1 MSRDNDPTVKS
12 ASPYENPPNSTTAVI
27 DPSTTST
34 SWWRYMESYHWF
46 VFAMAA
52 LAWLFDCFDQ
62 QIFILFRD
70 SALKQLHLPEGSDIK
85 TYGGYATSIFVAGW
99 ATGGLIF
106 GSVGDQMGRAKTL
119 TITVLL
125 YSLFTGLSALSTS
138 WIDFAIYRFITGLG
152 VGGVFG
158 LAVALIADTLPDR
171 ARPGALGMLQALS
184 AVGNISAGLVSM
196 WMGSL
201 ITAHAELPEG
211 AWRIT
216 PGNAWRVA
224 FLLGSIPA
232 FLCVF
237 IQLRL
242 KEPEKWVRAREAG
255 RLSGAKFG
263 SYVELLGPGRWRK
276 PALLGMMLCISGVI
290 GLWGIGF
297 FAPELV
303 GDVINTSL
311 KARGLPDTEIAS
323 QATYYKG
330 LNSIIQNA
338 GAFLGMIAFSYLAQ
352 WTGRKPAFIVA
363 FIGAFLA
370 TNMYFMMFKGIDQLW
385 MSAVMGFFQLALFA
399 GFAIYLP
406 ELFPTQLRSTGTS
419 FCYNVGRFIAATGP
433 FTLGVLQLRLG
444 AAAIAKLPETAD
456 EAARAAAKLG
466 AFREATSWV
475 SLVFVLGLVVVFF
488 LPETKGKP
496 LPEDHT

>member
-1 MSRDNDPTVKS
+1 
-12 ASPYENPPNSTTAVI
+12 
-27 DPSTTST
+27 
-34 SWWRYMESYHWF
+34 MESYHWF

-70 SALKQLHLPEGSDIK
+70 SAMNQLRLPEGANPK
-85 TYGGYATSIFVAGW
+85 TYGGFATSIFIAGW

-106 GSVGDQMGRAKTL
+106 GSVGDRIGRAKTL

-125 YSLFTGLSALSTS
+125 YSLFTGLSALSFS
-138 WIDFAIYRFITGLG
+138 WLDFAIYRFITGLG

-158 LAVALIADTLPDR
+158 LAVALIADTLPDH

-196 WMGSL
+196 WLGHL
-201 ITAHAELPEG
+201 ITAQASVSDGSFHVTQEN
-211 AWRIT
+211 AWRI
-216 PGNAWRVA
+216 A
-224 FLLGSIPA
+224 FMVGAIPA

-255 RLSGAKFG
+255 RISGVKFG
-263 SYVELLGPGRWRK
+263 SYVELLGAGRWRK
-276 PALLGMMLCISGVI
+276 SALLGMMLCIAGVI

-311 KARGLPDTEIAS
+311 KARGVSETEIAS

-330 LNSIIQNA
+330 VNGIIQNI
-338 GAFLGMIAFSYLAQ
+338 GAFFGMIAFAYLAQ
-352 WTGRKPAFIVA
+352 WTGRKPAFVVA

-370 TNMYFMMFKGIDQLW
+370 TNMYFQMFKGVDQLW
-385 MSAVMGFFQLALFA
+385 MSGVMGFFQLALFA

-406 ELFPTQLRSTGTS
+406 ELFPTRLRSTGTS

-433 FTLGVLQLRLG
+433 LVQGVLTAKLG
-444 AAAIAKLPETAD
+444 DAAIARLPETAND
-456 EAARAAAKLG
+456 AAKAAARLG

-475 SLVFVLGLVVVFF
+475 TLVFILGLVVVFF

-496 LPEDHT
+496 LPED

>member
-1 MSRDNDPTVKS
+1 MSQATD
-12 ASPYENPPNSTTAVI
+12 TT
-27 DPSTTST
+27 DHGT
-34 SWWRYMESYHWF
+34 SWWRYMEPYHWF
-46 VFAMAA
+46 VFVMAA
-52 LAWLFDCFDQ
+52 LAWMFDCFDQ

-70 SALKQLHLPEGSDIK
+70 SALKHLLPEGADVK
-85 TYGGYATSIFVAGW
+85 AYGGYATSIFVAGW

-106 GSVGDQMGRAKTL
+106 GSVGDQIGRAKTL

-125 YSLFTGLSALSTS
+125 YSFFTGLSALSTS
-138 WIDFAIYRFITGLG
+138 WWDFAIYRFITGLG

-184 AVGNISAGLVSM
+184 AVGNISAGLISM
-196 WMGSL
+196 WLGHL
-201 ITAHAELPEG
+201 ITKHAGQAEG
-211 AWRIT
+211 IFRIT
-216 PGNAWRVA
+216 QENAWSRA
-224 FLLGSIPA
+224 FLIGSVPA

-242 KEPEKWVRAREAG
+242 KEPEKWVKAREAG

-276 PALLGMMLCISGVI
+276 PAMLGMMLCVSGVI

-311 KARGLPDTEIAS
+311 KARGVSETDIAS

-352 WTGRKPAFIVA
+352 WTGRKQAFVVA
-363 FIGAFLA
+363 FIGAFVS
-370 TNMYFMMFKGIDQLW
+370 TNLYFIMFKGVDQLW
-385 MSAVMGFFQLALFA
+385 MSALMGFFQLALFA

-406 ELFPTQLRSTGTS
+406 ELFPTRLRSTGTS

-433 FTLGVLQLRLG
+433 FTLGVLQRQLG
-444 AAAIAKLPETAD
+444 EAAIAKLPEGAD
-456 EAARAAAKLG
+456 NVAQAAAKLG

-475 SLVFVLGLVVVFF
+475 SLVFLFGLAVVFF
-488 LPETKGKP
+488 LPETKGRP
-496 LPEDHT
+496 LPED

>member
-1 MSRDNDPTVKS
+1 MSRDNDSTKLG
-12 ASPYENPPNSTTAVI
+12 ASPYKNPPEGTTPVI
-27 DPSTTST
+27 DPSKSST

-46 VFAMAA
+46 VFSMAA

-70 SALKQLHLPEGSDIK
+70 SALKQLQLPEGADVKAYS
-85 TYGGYATSIFVAGW
+85 GYATSIFVAGW

-106 GSVGDQMGRAKTL
+106 GSVGDRIGRAKTL

-138 WIDFAIYRFITGLG
+138 WVDFAIYRFITGLG

-201 ITAHAELPEG
+201 ITAHSGLSEDVF
-211 AWRIT
+211 RIT
-216 PGNAWRVA
+216 PGNAWRFA
-224 FLLGSIPA
+224 FLLGAIPA

-242 KEPEKWVRAREAG
+242 KEPEKWVKAREAG
-255 RLSGAKFG
+255 RVSGVKFG
-263 SYVELLGPGRWRK
+263 SYAELLGPGRWRK
-276 PALLGMMLCISGVI
+276 PALLGMMLCIAGVI

-303 GDVINTSL
+303 GDVINSSL
-311 KARGLPDTEIAS
+311 KAQGLSDTEIAS
-323 QATYYKG
+323 QATFYKG

-338 GAFLGMIAFSYLAQ
+338 GSFLGMIAFSYLAQ
-352 WTGRKPAFIVA
+352 WAGRKPAFIVA
-363 FIGAFLA
+363 FIGALLA

-406 ELFPTQLRSTGTS
+406 ELFPTRLRSTGTS

-433 FTLGVLQLRLG
+433 FTLGLLQKWLG
-444 AAAIAKLPETAD
+444 EAAIAKLPETAD
-456 EAARAAAKLG
+456 AAAKAAAKLG

-496 LPEDHT
+496 LPED

>member
-1 MSRDNDPTVKS
+1 MSQATDKPV
-12 ASPYENPPNSTTAVI
+12 
-27 DPSTTST
+27 TST
-34 SWWRYMESYHWF
+34 AWWRYMEPYHWF
-46 VFAMAA
+46 VFSMAA

-70 SALKQLHLPEGSDIK
+70 SALKTLALPEGADVK
-85 TYGGYATSIFVAGW
+85 AYGGYATSIFVAGW

-106 GSVGDQMGRAKTL
+106 GSVGDQIGRAKTL

-158 LAVALIADTLPDR
+158 LAVALIADTLPDT

-184 AVGNISAGLVSM
+184 AVGNISAGLISM
-196 WMGSL
+196 LMGSL
-201 ITAHAELPEG
+201 ITAYASAPEDSF
-211 AWRIT
+211 RIT
-216 PGNAWRVA
+216 SVNAWRMA
-224 FLLGSIPA
+224 FLLGAIPA

-242 KEPEKWVRAREAG
+242 KEPEKWVKAREEG
-255 RLSGAKFG
+255 RATGVKFG
-263 SYVELLGPGRWRK
+263 SYTSLLGAGRWRK
-276 PALLGMMLCISGVI
+276 PALLGMMLCIAGVI

-303 GDVINTSL
+303 GDVINSSL
-311 KARGLPDTEIAS
+311 KAKGFSDTEIAS

-338 GAFLGMIAFSYLAQ
+338 GSFLGMIAFSYVAQ
-352 WTGRKPAFIVA
+352 WIGRKPAFVIA
-363 FIGAFLA
+363 FIGAFLS
-370 TNMYFMMFKGIDQLW
+370 TNLYFMMFKGVDQLW
-385 MSAVMGFFQLALFA
+385 MSALMGFFQLALFA

-406 ELFPTQLRSTGTS
+406 ELFPTRLRSTGTS
-419 FCYNVGRFIAATGP
+419 FCYNVGRFLAATGP
-433 FTLGVLQLRLG
+433 FTLGVLSKYLG
-444 AAAIAKLPETAD
+444 DSAVAKLPETA
-456 EAARAAAKLG
+456 AAAEKAAAKLG

-475 SLVFVLGLVVVFF
+475 SVVFLLGLVVVFF
-488 LPETKGKP
+488 LPETKGRP
-496 LPEDHT
+496 MPED

>member
-1 MSRDNDPTVKS
+1 
-12 ASPYENPPNSTTAVI
+12 
-27 DPSTTST
+27 
-34 SWWRYMESYHWF
+34 MESYHWF

-70 SALKQLHLPEGSDIK
+70 SALKQLALPSGADTKE
-85 TYGGYATSIFVAGW
+85 YGGYATSIFIAGW

-106 GSVGDQMGRAKTL
+106 GSVGDRIGRAKTL

-125 YSLFTGLSALSTS
+125 YSLFTGLSALATS
-138 WIDFAIYRFITGLG
+138 WLDFAIYRFITGLG

-158 LAVALIADTLPDR
+158 LAVALIADTLPDK

-196 WMGSL
+196 WLGHL
-201 ITAHAELPEG
+201 ITSQAEMSADTFHVTREN
-211 AWRIT
+211 AWRI
-216 PGNAWRVA
+216 A
-224 FLLGSIPA
+224 FLAGAIPA

-255 RLSGAKFG
+255 RTTGVKFG
-263 SYVELLGPGRWRK
+263 SYVELLGAGRWRK
-276 PALLGMMLCISGVI
+276 PALLGMMLCIAGVI

-303 GDVINTSL
+303 GSVIETSL
-311 KARGLPDTEIAS
+311 KARGLSDTEIAS

-330 LNSIIQNA
+330 VNGIIQNI
-338 GAFLGMIAFSYLAQ
+338 GAFFGMIAFAYLAQ

-363 FIGAFLA
+363 FIGALAA
-370 TNMYFMMFKGIDQLW
+370 TNMYFQMFQGVDQLW
-385 MSAVMGFFQLALFA
+385 MSGVMGFFQLALFA

-406 ELFPTQLRSTGTS
+406 ELFPTRLRSTGTS

-433 FTLGVLQLRLG
+433 LVQGVLQDRLG
-444 AAAIAKLPETAD
+444 DAAIARLPETAD
-456 EAARAAAKLG
+456 EAARAAARLG
-466 AFREATSWV
+466 AFREATGWV
-475 SLVFVLGLVVVFF
+475 SLVFVLGIVVVFF

-496 LPEDHT
+496 LPEDV

>member
-1 MSRDNDPTVKS
+1 MSQIQNT
-12 ASPYENPPNSTTAVI
+12 
-27 DPSTTST
+27 TTS
-34 SWWRYMESYHWF
+34 SMAWWRHMNSYHWF
-46 VFAMAA
+46 VFVMAA

-70 SALKQLHLPEGSDIK
+70 SALKQLNLPEGADVK
-85 TYGGYATSIFVAGW
+85 AYGGYATSIFVAGW

-106 GSVGDQMGRAKTL
+106 GSVGDRIGRAKTL

-138 WIDFAIYRFITGLG
+138 WIDFALYRFITGLG

-158 LAVALIADTLPDR
+158 LAVALIADTLPDH

-184 AVGNISAGLVSM
+184 AIGNISAGLVSM

-201 ITAHAELPEG
+201 ITSHSSAAEGAFRVTPDN
-211 AWRIT
+211 AWRI
-216 PGNAWRVA
+216 A
-224 FLLGSIPA
+224 FLLGAIPA

-237 IQLRL
+237 IQMRL

-255 RLSGAKFG
+255 RISGVRFG
-263 SYVELLGPGRWRK
+263 SYVELLGAGRWRK
-276 PALLGMMLCISGVI
+276 PALLGMMLCIAGVI

-303 GDVINTSL
+303 GDVINSSL
-311 KARGLPDTEIAS
+311 KARGVSETEIAS
-323 QATYYKG
+323 QATFYKG

-352 WTGRKPAFIVA
+352 WTGRKPAFVVS
-363 FIGAFLA
+363 FIGALLA
-370 TNMYFMMFKGIDQLW
+370 TNMYFIMFKGVDQLW
-385 MSAVMGFFQLALFA
+385 MSGVMGFFQLALFA

-406 ELFPTQLRSTGTS
+406 ELFPTRLRSTGTS
-419 FCYNVGRFIAATGP
+419 FCYNVGRFLAATGP
-433 FTLGVLQLRLG
+433 FTLGVLQKSLG
-444 AAAIAKLPETAD
+444 DAAIAKLPEGAD
-456 EAARAAAKLG
+456 AAAKAAAKLS

-475 SLVFVLGLVVVFF
+475 SLVFVLGLFVVFF

-496 LPEDHT
+496 LPED

>member
-1 MSRDNDPTVKS
+1 MSRENDPNERS
-12 ASPYENPPNSTTAVI
+12 GAPYKNPSQVATPGV
-27 DPSTTST
+27 DPGKAST

-70 SALKQLHLPEGSDIK
+70 SALKQLHLPEGADVK
-85 TYGGYATSIFVAGW
+85 AYGGYATSIFVAGW

-106 GSVGDQMGRAKTL
+106 GSVGDRIGRAKTL

-138 WIDFAIYRFITGLG
+138 WVDFAIYRFITGLG

-158 LAVALIADTLPDR
+158 LAVALIADTLPDQ

-201 ITAHAELPEG
+201 ITAHSGLSDEVF
-211 AWRIT
+211 RIT
-216 PGNAWRVA
+216 PGNAWRFA
-224 FLLGSIPA
+224 FLLGAIPA

-242 KEPEKWVRAREAG
+242 KEPEKWVKAREAG

-263 SYVELLGPGRWRK
+263 SYTELLGPGRWRK
-276 PALLGMMLCISGVI
+276 PALLGMMLCIAGVI

-303 GDVINTSL
+303 GDVINRSL
-311 KARGLPDTEIAS
+311 QARGLSETEIAS
-323 QATYYKG
+323 QATHYKG

-338 GAFLGMIAFSYLAQ
+338 GSFLGMIAFSYLAQ
-352 WTGRKPAFIVA
+352 WAGRKPAFIVA
-363 FIGAFLA
+363 FIGALLS
-370 TNMYFMMFKGIDQLW
+370 TNMYFIMFKGVDQLW

-406 ELFPTQLRSTGTS
+406 ELFPTRLRSTGTS

-433 FTLGVLQLRLG
+433 FTLGLLQKSLG
-444 AAAIAKLPETAD
+444 EAAIAKLPESAD
-456 EAARAAAKLG
+456 IVAKADAKLG

-475 SLVFVLGLVVVFF
+475 SLVFVLGLIVVFF
-488 LPETKGKP
+488 LPETKGRP
-496 LPEDHT
+496 LPED

>member
-1 MSRDNDPTVKS
+1 MYSNMSQATDKPV
-12 ASPYENPPNSTTAVI
+12 
-27 DPSTTST
+27 TST
-34 SWWRYMESYHWF
+34 SWWRYMEPYHWF

-70 SALKQLHLPEGSDIK
+70 SALKTLALPEGADVK
-85 TYGGYATSIFVAGW
+85 AYGGYATSIFVAGW

-106 GSVGDQMGRAKTL
+106 GSVGDRIGRAKTL

-138 WIDFAIYRFITGLG
+138 WLDFAIYRFITGLG

-158 LAVALIADTLPDR
+158 LAVALIADTLPDT

-184 AVGNISAGLVSM
+184 AIGNISAGLISM
-196 WMGSL
+196 WLGSL
-201 ITAHAELPEG
+201 ITSYASVPEDSFRITSTN
-211 AWRIT
+211 AWRI
-216 PGNAWRVA
+216 A
-224 FLLGSIPA
+224 FLLGAIPA

-242 KEPEKWVRAREAG
+242 KEPEKWVKAREEG
-255 RLSGAKFG
+255 RATGVKFG
-263 SYVELLGPGRWRK
+263 SYSSLLGAGRWRK
-276 PALLGMMLCISGVI
+276 PALLGMLLCITGVI

-311 KARGLPDTEIAS
+311 RAKGLSETEIAS

-338 GAFLGMIAFSYLAQ
+338 GAFLGMIAFSYVAQ
-352 WTGRKPAFIVA
+352 WIGRKPAFVIA
-363 FIGAFLA
+363 FIGAFIS
-370 TNMYFMMFKGIDQLW
+370 TNLYFNMFKGVDQLW
-385 MSAVMGFFQLALFA
+385 MSALMGFFQLALFA

-406 ELFPTQLRSTGTS
+406 ELFPTRLRSTGTS

-433 FTLGVLQLRLG
+433 FTLGLLSKYLG
-444 AAAIAKLPETAD
+444 DVAVAKLPETAD
-456 EAARAAAKLG
+456 AVEKAAAKLG

-475 SLVFVLGLVVVFF
+475 SIVFLLGLVVVYF
-488 LPETKGKP
+488 LPETKGRP
-496 LPEDHT
+496 MPED

>member
-1 MSRDNDPTVKS
+1 MSQATDKPV
-12 ASPYENPPNSTTAVI
+12 
-27 DPSTTST
+27 TST
-34 SWWRYMESYHWF
+34 SWWRYMEPYHWF

-70 SALKQLHLPEGSDIK
+70 SALKTLSLPEGADVK
-85 TYGGYATSIFVAGW
+85 AYGGYATSIFVAGW

-106 GSVGDQMGRAKTL
+106 GSVGDQIGRAKTL

-138 WIDFAIYRFITGLG
+138 WWDFAIYRFITGLG

-158 LAVALIADTLPDR
+158 LAVALIADTLPDT

-201 ITAHAELPEG
+201 ITSYASVPEDSFRITAVN
-211 AWRIT
+211 AWRI
-216 PGNAWRVA
+216 A
-224 FLLGSIPA
+224 FLLGAIPA

-242 KEPEKWVRAREAG
+242 KEPEKWVKAREAG
-255 RLSGAKFG
+255 RATGVKFG
-263 SYVELLGPGRWRK
+263 SYSSLLGAGRWRK
-276 PALLGMMLCISGVI
+276 PALLGMLLCITGVI

-311 KARGLPDTEIAS
+311 RAKGVGETEIAS

-338 GAFLGMIAFSYLAQ
+338 GAFLGMIAFSYVAQ
-352 WTGRKPAFIVA
+352 WIGRKPAFVIA
-363 FIGAFLA
+363 FIGAFLS
-370 TNMYFMMFKGIDQLW
+370 TNLYFTMFKGVDQLW
-385 MSAVMGFFQLALFA
+385 MSALMGFFQLALFA

-406 ELFPTQLRSTGTS
+406 ELFPTRLRSTGTS

-433 FTLGVLQLRLG
+433 FTLGLLSKYLG
-444 AAAIAKLPETAD
+444 DTAVARLPEAAD
-456 EAARAAAKLG
+456 AAEKAAAKLG

-475 SLVFVLGLVVVFF
+475 SIVFLLGLVVVFF
-488 LPETKGKP
+488 LPETKGRP
-496 LPEDHT
+496 MPED